1 MKEGR
6 KEKERLLKRNG
17 DKNTRRK
24 KDDGAKVEIK
34 IVEVEEQAVK
44 LWRIGLQNEMIEVA
58 CWEVEEFD
66 TVM

>member
-44 LWRIGLQNEMIEVA
+44 L
-58 CWEVEEFD
+58 
-66 TVM
+66 

>member
-1 MKEGR
+1 M
-6 KEKERLLKRNG
+6 
-17 DKNTRRK
+17 
-24 KDDGAKVEIK
+24 EIK